1 MTQLTARPSPTQN
14 SPVATCGAYMYG
26 VVSADQA
33 ISDAEV
39 TGIDAGLVYYVI
51 EGPLAAVV
59 SDVPN
64 GRMRPQRRHLAAHQ
78 TVLKSLMQKSAV
90 LPVSFGV
97 IAEDVEKIH
106 QVLASNQQLLL
117 DQLRRVAGNVEMS
130 LRVRWD
136 VPNIFEYF
144 VNTHSQLSALR
155 DMLFRGGRE
164 PSQGDKVE
172 LGRLF
177 EGMLNTDRA
186 GHTAAVRKA
195 LLPCCVEISENEL
208 REERDIMS
216 LACLVQRDRQ
226 NEFENAVIEAAN
238 LFDDAFC
245 FDFSGP
251 WPPYTFTDVQLS
263 M

>member
-1 MTQLTARPSPTQN
+1 MAQATATR
-14 SPVATCGAYMYG
+14 CGVYLYG
-26 VVSADQA
+26 VIRADE
-33 ISDAEV
+33 EV
-39 TGIDAGLVYYVI
+39 PLPGLTGIDDGAVYYVT
-51 EGPLAAVV
+51 EGALAAVA

-78 TVLKSLMQKSAV
+78 TVLKNLMQKSAV
-90 LPVSFGV
+90 LPMSFG
-97 IAEDVEKIH
+97 IMAEDAEKVH
-106 QVLASNQQLLL
+106 EVLSLNQQVLL

-136 VPNIFEYF
+136 VPNIFDYF
-144 VNTHSQLSALR
+144 VNTHAQLSALR

-177 EGMLNTDRA
+177 EGILNTDRA
-186 GHTAAVRKA
+186 AHTATVRRV
-195 LLPCCVEISENEL
+195 LVPCCVEISEGEL
-208 REERDIMS
+208 REERDIMN
-216 LACLVQRDRQ
+216 LACLVQRDLQ
-226 NEFENAVIEAAN
+226 NRFENAVLEAAK

>member
-1 MTQLTARPSPTQN
+1 MAQATATR
-14 SPVATCGAYMYG
+14 CGVYLYG
-26 VVSADQA
+26 VIRAD
-33 ISDAEV
+33 EGV
-39 TGIDAGLVYYVI
+39 PVPGLNGIDDGAVYYVT
-51 EGPLAAVV
+51 EGALAAVA

-78 TVLKSLMQKSAV
+78 TVLKNLMQKSAV
-90 LPVSFGV
+90 LPMSFG
-97 IAEDVEKIH
+97 IMAEDAEKVH
-106 QVLASNQQLLL
+106 EVLSLNQQVLL

-144 VNTHSQLSALR
+144 VNTHAQLSTLR
-155 DMLFRGGRE
+155 DMLFRGGQE
-164 PSQGDKVE
+164 PTHADKIQ

-177 EGMLNTDRA
+177 EGILNTDRA
-186 GHTAAVRKA
+186 AHTEAVWRV
-195 LLPCCVEISENEL
+195 LLPHCVEIRESDL
-208 REERDIMS
+208 REERDIMN
-216 LACLVQRDRQ
+216 LACLVQRDVQ
-226 NEFENAVIEAAN
+226 NRFENAVLEAAK

-251 WPPYTFTDVQLS
+251 WPPYNFTDVQLS

>member
-1 MTQLTARPSPTQN
+1 MAQATATR
-14 SPVATCGAYMYG
+14 CGVYLYG
-26 VVSADQA
+26 VIRADE
-33 ISDAEV
+33 EV
-39 TGIDAGLVYYVI
+39 PLPGLTGIDDGAVYYVT
-51 EGPLAAVV
+51 EGALAAVA

-78 TVLKSLMQKSAV
+78 TVLKNLMQKSAV
-90 LPVSFGV
+90 LPMSFG
-97 IAEDVEKIH
+97 IMAEDAEKVH
-106 QVLASNQQLLL
+106 EVLSLNQQVLL

-136 VPNIFEYF
+136 VPNIFDYF
-144 VNTHSQLSALR
+144 VNTHAQLSALR

-177 EGMLNTDRA
+177 EGILNTDRA
-186 GHTAAVRKA
+186 AHTATVRRV
-195 LLPCCVEISENEL
+195 LVPCCVEITEGEL

-216 LACLVQRDRQ
+216 LACLVQRGLQ

-251 WPPYTFTDVQLS
+251 WPPYSFVDVQLQ